1 MFSHV
6 SSSRELELSYTN
18 KDKRETS
25 LCMPG
30 EILPRMKET
39 ASMLDSVVGSDLTWS
54 VHLHEKIYLVTHVFN
69 QKRWVGFHKRGDDG
83 KILKGQVV
91 NIPLKDFQFFMLK
104 VEEMI
109 TILGVEMDQKEEQ
122 KEGVKSGGG
131 GVRRKLFLQRSN
143 MFLYHG
149 DVLRSD
155 GTPLFTTLH
164 GELSEELARQQA
176 TKWMKDHHLE
186 EDGKVKISSTPT
198 TPFPARDIMKG
209 VWLHTIIK
217 KVEEKAGEECEGC
230 QMDSP
235 SQKDHLEWG
244 GCLSSLEKKIVVYYG
259 HVAHE
264 IHSNALVHDFDR
276 VVAKLGLP
284 PKMGL
289 ELARAIPDWLGR
301 DGAIEAVTT
310 KWVSQERIQPLFR
323 LQEFLAKCE

>member
-6 SSSRELELSYTN
+6 SSSSELKVSYTN

-25 LCMPG
+25 LWMSG

-39 ASMLDSVVGSDLTWS
+39 ASMVESVVGSNLTWS
-54 VHLHEKIYLVTHVFN
+54 GHLHENIYLETHIYN
-69 QKRWVGFHKRGDDG
+69 QKRWVGFQKRGGNDG

-91 NIPLKDFQFFMLK
+91 NIPLRDYHFFMLK
-104 VEEMI
+104 LEEMI
-109 TILGVEMDQKEEQ
+109 TILGVEMNQKDEEQ
-122 KEGVKSGGG
+122 KEGVKSA
-131 GVRRKLFLQRSN
+131 GVRRKLFLQRSR
-143 MFLYHG
+143 MSLFHG

-186 EDGKVKISSTPT
+186 DGKVKISSTPT
-198 TPFPARDIMKG
+198 TPYPARDILKG
-209 VWLHTIIK
+209 VWLYTIIK
-217 KVEEKAGEECEGC
+217 KVEEKAGEECEAC

-244 GCLSSLEKKIVVYYG
+244 GCLSPLDKKIVVYYG

-264 IHSNALVHDFDR
+264 IHSNALVQGFDR
-276 VVAKLGLP
+276 LVAKLGLP

-310 KWVSQERIQPLFR
+310 KWLSQERIQPLFR